1 MRVTYPEQGLAAF
14 LTWRV
19 VEISAETG
27 NPYCALC
34 SGKEGQ
40 LRISEG
46 VRCSLRGRLSG
57 GGSQGCASLHG
68 PAPQQQRLVVFLSIC
83 GVLLLDNVRVFF
95 TYL

>member
-46 VRCSLRGRLSG
+46 VRCSL
-57 GGSQGCASLHG
+57 
-68 PAPQQQRLVVFLSIC
+68 
-83 GVLLLDNVRVFF
+83 LLPSPLPSVTCSRP
-95 TYL
+95 